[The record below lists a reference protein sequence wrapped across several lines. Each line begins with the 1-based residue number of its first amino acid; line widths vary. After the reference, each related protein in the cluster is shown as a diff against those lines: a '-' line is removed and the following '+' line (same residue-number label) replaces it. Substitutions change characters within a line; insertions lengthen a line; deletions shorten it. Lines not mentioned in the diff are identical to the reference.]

1 MSNSSSSNS
10 LNLVAQSGQTLG
22 RASARFRRN
31 TLSHSSSNN
40 ESLLKLRS
48 SRSMVLISGHQDH
61 VSLQSMEAKRT
72 SLTGPQGDTV
82 VRHLE
87 GKQVEGE
94 LKLDFCVI

>member
-1 MSNSSSSNS
+1 
-10 LNLVAQSGQTLG
+10 
-22 RASARFRRN
+22 
-31 TLSHSSSNN
+31 
-40 ESLLKLRS
+40 
-48 SRSMVLISGHQDH
+48 MVLISGHQDH

-87 GKQVEGE
+87 EKQVEGE